1 MFEIGCVPL
10 CRIYSGLLTRSRGGP
25 ATGRCGGHAQVSR
38 QARHYC
44 NRLAWATRTG
54 LQALARLRLWRVAMV
69 NARVAE
75 IEICSES
82 VDFDDCLVG
91 FFIIKYRLQCLIVA
105 AVISHS

>member
-1 MFEIGCVPL
+1 MFFSVHGTAAGNSCTAECAFA
-10 CRIYSGLLTRSRGGP
+10 TR
-25 ATGRCGGHAQVSR
+25 
-38 QARHYC
+38 C